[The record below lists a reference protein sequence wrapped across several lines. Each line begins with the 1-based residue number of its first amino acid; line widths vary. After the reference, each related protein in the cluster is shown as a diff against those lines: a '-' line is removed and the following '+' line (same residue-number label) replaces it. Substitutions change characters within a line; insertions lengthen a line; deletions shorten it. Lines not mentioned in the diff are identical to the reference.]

1 MRTQIKAQCAAL
13 ALLAFGTMTSHA
25 AETLHVVTFGGAFEA
40 AHGAAVLQREPWQAA
55 DHVQRR
61 PRLLG
66 GEERTHEALFWEMDG
81 QTAMRAGNYKLVLNG
96 RLVEGEEQRA
106 EVFLS
111 DLSVDPGE
119 HDNLAEKLPEVA
131 AEMREKALAWR
142 AKLEKN
148 WDEKFA
154 ANYRSLT

>member
-1 MRTQIKAQCAAL
+1 M
-13 ALLAFGTMTSHA
+13 
-25 AETLHVVTFGGAFEA
+25 
-40 AHGAAVLQREPWQAA
+40 
-55 DHVQRR
+55 
-61 PRLLG
+61 
-66 GEERTHEALFWEMDG
+66 
-81 QTAMRAGNYKLVLNG
+81 
-96 RLVEGEEQRA
+96 
-106 EVFLS
+106 FLS

-119 HDNLAEKLPEVA
+119 HDNLAEKLPELA

>member
-1 MRTQIKAQCAAL
+1 
-13 ALLAFGTMTSHA
+13 
-25 AETLHVVTFGGAFEA
+25 
-40 AHGAAVLQREPWQAA
+40 
-55 DHVQRR
+55 
-61 PRLLG
+61 
-66 GEERTHEALFWEMDG
+66 MDG

-119 HDNLAEKLPEVA
+119 RDNLAEKLPELT
-131 AEMREKALAWR
+131 AEMRKKALAWR

-154 ANYRSLT
+154 ANYKSLT